1 VKTFSVG
8 FRDAAVANELSDARR
23 VADVFATDHHE
34 LELSVNESV
43 DVEELVWV
51 NDEPV
56 ADLSTLGFL
65 ALSEL
70 AARHVTV
77 ALSGQGADE
86 LLAGYARHRNAAL
99 VDRAASLPGVLRN
112 GGLRLAR
119 HASPR
124 MHRFAEIAAIGDPVE
139 RMLGIKGGAYRQ
151 LRPELATG
159 PLADR
164 SDAARVAIV
173 RRMPRGES
181 TLLTQTLYVDTQLGL
196 VDDML
201 HYFDRAS
208 MARSLE
214 VRVPFLDHVL
224 VEFAARVPPKLKV
237 HGQTTKHLLRQTARG
252 VVPDRIIE
260 KPKIGFFNGFVGA
273 WFQGQA
279 EAALQDHLLQ
289 PGARYEEFLS
299 RRTVERLVGTPPER
313 RSAAEADLLLA
324 ILMLEVWLSSFLPR
338 ALDTAE
344 PVREQVPA

>member
-1 VKTFSVG
+1 PGVDWRRVEAYFRFGFGPGPHTPLRNVFKLLPGHQLVVEGGRVQIEPYWTVPEPAIRAGDRPASEWAEELGALLDEAVRLRLMSDVPLGAMLSGGLDSSLVVALMARHMSGAVKTFSVG
-8 FRDAAVANELSDARR
+8 FRDAAVANELSDARP
-23 VADVFATDHHE
+23 VADVFATHHHE

-151 LRPELATG
+151 LRPELTTG

-164 SDAARVAIV
+164 SDAARVAIA

-214 VRVPFLDHVL
+214 VR
-224 VEFAARVPPKLKV
+224 
-237 HGQTTKHLLRQTARG
+237 
-252 VVPDRIIE
+252 
-260 KPKIGFFNGFVGA
+260 
-273 WFQGQA
+273 
-279 EAALQDHLLQ
+279 
-289 PGARYEEFLS
+289 
-299 RRTVERLVGTPPER
+299 
-313 RSAAEADLLLA
+313 
-324 ILMLEVWLSSFLPR
+324 
-338 ALDTAE
+338 
-344 PVREQVPA
+344 